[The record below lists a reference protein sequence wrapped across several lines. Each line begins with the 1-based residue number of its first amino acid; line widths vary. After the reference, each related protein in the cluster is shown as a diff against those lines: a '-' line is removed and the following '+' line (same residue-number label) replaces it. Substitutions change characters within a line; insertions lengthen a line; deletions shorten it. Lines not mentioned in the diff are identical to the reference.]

1 MRRVLVVEDDP
12 ILRDVYQTILATQPY
27 ICDIATNGQEALEK
41 CRNNSYD
48 LILLDLMMPVMNG
61 VDFLE
66 SYEDIEAMKSKI
78 IILSSLSSGKE
89 LERARELGV
98 HKSLVKSDVSP
109 TQLVNTI
116 RYDIEAA
123 SEEESA

>member
-41 CRNNSYD
+41 CRSNSYD

>member
-41 CRNNSYD
+41 CRSNSYD

-123 SEEESA
+123 NKEESA

>member
-109 TQLVNTI
+109 TQLINTI

>member
-123 SEEESA
+123 NKEESA

>member
-41 CRNNSYD
+41 CRSNSYD

-109 TQLVNTI
+109 TQLINTI